1 MIKEKFTIENS
12 VNKDIDSIK
21 SEFREIL
28 SKYKYRI
35 DDIIIS
41 LPKDLNLFIDENF
54 IEEIKDKSIFVSKR
68 LIDDDT
74 TDNIYIYLM
83 TKTNYKIAL
92 DGPSG
97 SGKSTIAKLLAGVLG
112 INYLDTGAMYRSI
125 TLKILDSEVD
135 LKDKEKIKQIL
146 NNTDLSYKENT
157 LYIDN
162 KAVGSEIRTDRVTKN
177 VSLISSYDF
186 VREKLVNMQREIASS
201 TSSILDGRDI
211 GTVVLKDA
219 DYKFYLTAS
228 IESRALR
235 RYNQNLENGIKSNL
249 EEIKKDIVLRDENDK
264 NREHSPLKKADDAI
278 LLDNSNLTLE
288 DNIKE
293 MLSVIRG
300 E

>member
-219 DYKFYLTAS
+219 DYKIFLTAS
-228 IESRALR
+228 PEIRANR
-235 RYNQNLENGIKSNL
+235 RFEQIDGKEDLTYEYILEDIKR
-249 EEIKKDIVLRDENDK
+249 RDKFDTERK
-264 NREHSPLKKADDAI
+264 ISPLKKADDAI
-278 LLDNSNLTLE
+278 EIDSSNMDINTVVETIL
-288 DNIKE
+288 NI
-293 MLSVIRG
+293 IRNN
-300 E
+300 

>member
-68 LIDDDT
+68 LIDEDT

-112 INYLDTGAMYRSI
+112 INYLDTGAMYRAI

-219 DYKFYLTAS
+219 DYKIFLTAS
-228 IESRALR
+228 PEIRSKR
-235 RYNQNLENGIKSNL
+235 RFEQIDGKEDLTYEYILEDIKR
-249 EEIKKDIVLRDENDK
+249 RDKFDTERK
-264 NREHSPLKKADDAI
+264 ISPLKKADDAI
-278 LLDNSNLTLE
+278 EIDSSNMDINTVVETIL
-288 DNIKE
+288 NI
-293 MLSVIRG
+293 IRNN
-300 E
+300 

>member
-97 SGKSTIAKLLAGVLG
+97 SGKSTIAKLLAGVIG
-112 INYLDTGAMYRSI
+112 INYLDTGAMYRAI

-219 DYKFYLTAS
+219 DYKIFLTAS
-228 IESRALR
+228 PEIRANR
-235 RYNQNLENGIKSNL
+235 RFEQIDGKEDLTYEYILEDIKR
-249 EEIKKDIVLRDENDK
+249 RDKFDTERK
-264 NREHSPLKKADDAI
+264 ISPLKKADDAI
-278 LLDNSNLTLE
+278 EIDSSNMDINTVVETIL
-288 DNIKE
+288 NI
-293 MLSVIRG
+293 IRNN
-300 E
+300 